1 MSTTQ
6 QPMFQLL
13 LKTLEKESE
22 ATKDMF
28 FAAPEEELLK
38 AYQEGQEARKKKLPL
53 SANPYPASKDQD
65 SDDGKYTKNLCW
77 SEGFL
82 SVYVSE

>member
-1 MSTTQ
+1 MSKTPE
-6 QPMFQLL
+6 PMFQLL

-22 ATKDMF
+22 ETKRMF
-28 FAAPEEELLK
+28 FAEPEKDLLK

-53 SANPYPASKDQD
+53 SANPYKITNAD
-65 SDDGKYTKNLCW
+65 SDDGKYTTNLCW